1 VGLKEM
7 VKGETLLGGWIWD
20 EKEPL
25 KEGWGEKGFSPLPL
39 RVAGG
44 KRYKMGGGELKNSD
58 ATGTG

>member
-25 KEGWGEKGFSPLPL
+25 KEGWGEKGFSPSF
-39 RVAGG
+39 
-44 KRYKMGGGELKNSD
+44 KGGGWEKI
-58 ATGTG
+58 